1 MSTEVSVYIPAYNA
15 EKTIEISL
23 NSVLNQTL
31 VASEIIVIDDNSS
44 DKTVELINKYSEVK
58 LIKNQSNFGLG
69 FNRNLAI
76 NNSNNEFVA
85 SIDADVELNKDWL
98 EILVDK
104 LNEEK
109 TVMCGGRMYEKH
121 ISVAANSWRAKY
133 YSQNWGS
140 VDKIN
145 PNFLFGCNTIL
156 KKKNWRQVN
165 GYDENLKTNGEDIDF
180 SNKLKQIPD
189 VNLYYS
195 SKAICYHLQNDT
207 TDTLS
212 KRIWRY
218 HSFGYKIKKPSIYKL
233 TKLSIKQF
241 KFLVKRIFE
250 NLFKLNFNFIY
261 ISFVVF
267 IKFVKHEIIYL
278 LKYK

>member
-1 MSTEVSVYIPAYNA
+1 MSTKVSVYIPAYNA

-109 TVMCGGRMYEKH
+109 TVMCGGRMYEKY

-156 KKKNWRQVN
+156 KKK
-165 GYDENLKTNGEDIDF
+165 
-180 SNKLKQIPD
+180 KLETSEW
-189 VNLYYS
+189 V
-195 SKAICYHLQNDT
+195 
-207 TDTLS
+207 
-212 KRIWRY
+212 
-218 HSFGYKIKKPSIYKL
+218 
-233 TKLSIKQF
+233 
-241 KFLVKRIFE
+241 
-250 NLFKLNFNFIY
+250 
-261 ISFVVF
+261 
-267 IKFVKHEIIYL
+267 
-278 LKYK
+278 